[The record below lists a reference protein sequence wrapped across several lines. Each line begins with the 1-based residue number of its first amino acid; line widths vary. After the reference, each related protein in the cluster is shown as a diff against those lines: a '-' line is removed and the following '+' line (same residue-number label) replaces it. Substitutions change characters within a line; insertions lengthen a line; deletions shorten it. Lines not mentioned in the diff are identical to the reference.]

1 MVLLSATVIYVE
13 LIILTKIAGLRSFS
27 KLSTFDFAVTVAIGS
42 TVAIVLLMENPPLVQ
57 GMVGLAFLYALQIV
71 LAIGRRRSSWFQGL
85 IDNQPLL
92 LMEDGEVLEENLREG
107 KMTRGDL
114 RARLREANVLD
125 PSQVRAVVMETT
137 GDVSV
142 LHGPPDEALHED
154 LLQSVRR

>member
-42 TVAIVLLMENPPLVQ
+42 TVAIVLLMENPPLMQ

-71 LAIGRRRSSWFQGL
+71 LAMGRRRFSWFEGL

-92 LMEDGEVLEENLREG
+92 LMEDGEVHEENLRQG

-125 PSQVRAVVMETT
+125 PRQVRAVVMETT
-137 GDVSV
+137 GDVCV
-142 LHGPPDEALHED
+142 LHGRPEETLNED
-154 LLQSVRR
+154 LLQAVRR